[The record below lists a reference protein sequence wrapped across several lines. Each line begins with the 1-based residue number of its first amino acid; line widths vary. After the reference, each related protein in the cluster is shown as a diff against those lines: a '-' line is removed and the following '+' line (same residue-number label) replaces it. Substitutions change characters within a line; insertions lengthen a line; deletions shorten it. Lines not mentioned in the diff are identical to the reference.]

1 MVTYEKTSDEIRRDR
16 YCPLAVFLVP
26 RFYIFNLAY
35 RVVRRP
41 TVKLSSPVSDYER
54 EDVQFVSSSRRSKI
68 SNNEGK
74 CVTRSGVK
82 EIGKDNLNFPTSL
95 EFRTYPGVIRPA
107 PFAITRYSLRT
118 YKLIT

>member
-1 MVTYEKTSDEIRRDR
+1 MKKRATEIRRDR
-16 YCPLAVFLVP
+16 PCPLAMFLVP
-26 RFYIFNLAY
+26 RSYIFNPAY
-35 RVVRRP
+35 RVLRRP

-74 CVTRSGVK
+74 CVTGSGVK
-82 EIGKDNLNFPTSL
+82 EIGKDNLNFRTSL
-95 EFRTYPGVIRPA
+95 EFRKYPGVIRPA
-107 PFAITRYSLRT
+107 SFAITRYSLRT

>member
-1 MVTYEKTSDEIRRDR
+1 MYEKTTIRRDR
-16 YCPLAVFLVP
+16 LCPLAMFPVP
-26 RFYIFNLAY
+26 RFYIFNLAH
-35 RVVRRP
+35 RAARRP

-68 SNNEGK
+68 SNNEEK
-74 CVTRSGVK
+74 CVTGSGVK
-82 EIGKDNLNFPTSL
+82 EIGKDNLNFRTSL

-107 PFAITRYSLRT
+107 PSAITRYSSRT